1 MAPLRK
7 GKSLPFC
14 CRLPYG
20 AQPLMTEGVPLRINE
35 GWIEEAKKEEG
46 ATRHSFLV
54 AVAKDKLIPLFDAL
68 AAELGAHAYA
78 IIELPPEDDGEEP
91 GATPEGR
98 EGPVEVHLSAEF
110 ERQALLE
117 GLAPYKLQL
126 LLDGM
131 IGFGLASTIHRG
143 PPARV
148 REIFVDEH
156 KLLRIHDEKPEPWR
170 KVLARFGLEKVEE
183 LHTVDLFPHVH
194 QALDQFPENELPE
207 PLRRAPLNELVW
219 EEYIGNLLESLQFEK
234 QSPTGEDAPIEGHP
248 VHETLH

>member
-7 GKSLPFC
+7 GKKLPFC

-20 AQPLMTEGVPLRINE
+20 AQPLLTEGVPLQINE
-35 GWIEEAKKEEG
+35 GYLEEAKTEDG
-46 ATRHSFLV
+46 VTRHSFLV
-54 AVAKDKLIPLFDAL
+54 AIAKDRLVELFDAL
-68 AAELGAHAYA
+68 VAELGDNVYA
-78 IIELPPEDDGEEP
+78 ILELPPEDESEHPEP
-91 GATPEGR
+91 AEGR
-98 EGPVEVHLSAEF
+98 EGPVDVYLSAEF
-110 ERQALLE
+110 ERAELLS

-131 IGFGLASTIHRG
+131 IGFGTAATIHRG

-148 REIFVDEH
+148 REVFVDEH
-156 KLLRIHDEKPEPWR
+156 KLLRIHDEKREPWR
-170 KVLARFGLEKVEE
+170 AVLKKFGLEKVDE

-207 PLRRAPLNELVW
+207 SLRRAPLNELVW
-219 EEYIGNLLESLQFEK
+219 EEYVGNLLESLQFEK
-234 QSPTGEDAPIEGHP
+234 QSPAGEDAPIEGHP